1 MARIKTEISWEE
13 DPGNLRS
20 PRISFGIGLRGEEW
34 VHEVTSAGFEG
45 QASPTAWMNQV
56 TTLYDQPLEIVYDN
70 LDPAGTYKIRVAYT
84 GRFRSR
90 MKMVA
95 DDITVHDFIQTGI
108 QPIYEFEVPKESVT
122 DGKVTFKWTCGEGE
136 RGAQVSEIWLLKK

>member
-1 MARIKTEISWEE
+1 
-13 DPGNLRS
+13 
-20 PRISFGIGLRGEEW
+20 
-34 VHEVTSAGFEG
+34 
-45 QASPTAWMNQV
+45 MNQA

-70 LDPAGTYKIRVAYT
+70 LDPSGTYKIRVAYT

-95 DDITVHDFIQTGI
+95 DDMTVHDFIQTGL
-108 QPIYEFEVPKESVT
+108 QPIYEFEVPSDALS

-136 RGAQVSEIWLLKK
+136 RGSQVSEIWLFKK